1 MKIQYKEDPWNNKN
15 HNVSKMLLKPM
26 SNQFPESENSEDFCS
41 SDKLFFNLK
50 RGARKL
56 TGENLKPVWAEIST
70 IS

>member
-41 SDKLFFNLK
+41 SAELVFNLK
-50 RGARKL
+50 LSFFVIDIIPLR
-56 TGENLKPVWAEIST
+56 V
-70 IS
+70 